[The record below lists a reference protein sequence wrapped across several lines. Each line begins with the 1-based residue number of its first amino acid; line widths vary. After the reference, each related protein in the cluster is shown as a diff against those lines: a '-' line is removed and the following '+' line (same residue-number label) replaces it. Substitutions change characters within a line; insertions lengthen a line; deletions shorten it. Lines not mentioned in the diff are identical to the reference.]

1 MTAALIGL
9 GANVVSALLGR
20 HINRQSDI
28 APVIVTALS
37 MAVGAALLVGAGVAV
52 EGAPVVSLRAWLII
66 AWLAVVNTAL
76 AFTLW
81 NLSLRKLSALE
92 SAAINNTMLVQI
104 AILAWIFLDEPL
116 GPGEAAG
123 IVLVSAGVLM
133 TQTAL
138 IGLKRNLP
146 SARTTRGLQR

>member
-1 MTAALIGL
+1 MAHHRLARGGQHGPGL
-9 GANVVSALLGR
+9 
-20 HINRQSDI
+20 H
-28 APVIVTALS
+28 
-37 MAVGAALLVGAGVAV
+37 
-52 EGAPVVSLRAWLII
+52 
-66 AWLAVVNTAL
+66 
-76 AFTLW
+76 LW

-92 SAAINNTMLVQI
+92 SAAINNTMLIQI